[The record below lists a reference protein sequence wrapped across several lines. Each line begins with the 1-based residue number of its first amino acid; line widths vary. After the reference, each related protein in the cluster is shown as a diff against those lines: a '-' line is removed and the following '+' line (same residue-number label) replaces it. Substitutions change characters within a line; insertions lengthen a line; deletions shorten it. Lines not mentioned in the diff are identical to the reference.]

1 MKFYISILL
10 TIFLFTS
17 CSENKPQ
24 NDEQAAKNEQI
35 RAKNR
40 QTAAVNEATQITQT
54 AQKLEKEGRGM
65 DIYRKSSNPES
76 QRECNA
82 IMETE
87 QKQIS
92 ELDERIKKLPE
103 PFNAQLTPITA
114 DLNTCVSCAKNA
126 VESCV
131 KSRATINGI
140 IKQLFP

>member
-1 MKFYISILL
+1 MKFYISLL
-10 TIFLFTS
+10 IIFLFIS
-17 CSENKPQ
+17 CSGNKPQ

-35 RAKNR
+35 KAKNKR
-40 QTAAVNEATQITQT
+40 TAAVNEATQITQT

-65 DIYRKSSNPES
+65 DVYRKSAKSES
-76 QRECNA
+76 QRECSA
-82 IMETE
+82 IMATE

-92 ELDERIKKLPE
+92 ELDERIRKLPE

-114 DLNTCVSCAKNA
+114 DLNACVSCAKNA

-131 KSRATINGI
+131 KSRATINGV

>member
-1 MKFYISILL
+1 MKFYIPILAV
-10 TIFLFTS
+10 FLCIS
-17 CSENKPQ
+17 CSTTKPQ

-40 QTAAVNEATQITQT
+40 QTAAVNEASMITQT

-65 DIYRKSSNPES
+65 DTYRKSSKPES

-103 PFNAQLTPITA
+103 PFNAQLTPLTA
-114 DLNTCVSCAKNA
+114 DLNACVSCAKNA
-126 VESCV
+126 VESCI

-140 IKQLFP
+140 IKHLFL

>member
-1 MKFYISILL
+1 MKFYISIIAILL
-10 TIFLFTS
+10 FLS

-24 NDEQAAKNEQI
+24 NDEQAAKNEEI
-35 RAKNR
+35 KAKNK

-65 DIYRKSSNPES
+65 DIYRKSSKPES

-82 IMETE
+82 VMETE

-92 ELDERIKKLPE
+92 ELDERIKKLPK
-103 PFNAQLTPITA
+103 PFNAQLAPITA
-114 DLNTCVSCAKNA
+114 DLTACVSCAKNA

-131 KSRATINGI
+131 KSRATINSI
-140 IKQLFP
+140 IKQLFPR